1 MAVEDP
7 TAHPPRPHP
16 ANRLPR
22 GGVVVIR
29 RGLDLDLVQTHRQMK
44 KPGGEHDPS
53 HKADKPYIRSSA
65 AAFPQSH
72 ANATSV
78 ANAVAKPTGHA
89 SSTRL
94 KTSPPMLITQTESQ
108 T

>member
-7 TAHPPRPHP
+7 TAPPPRPHP

-53 HKADKPYIRSSA
+53 HKADNP
-65 AAFPQSH
+65 
-72 ANATSV
+72 TSV
-78 ANAVAKPTGHA
+78 H
-89 SSTRL
+89 
-94 KTSPPMLITQTESQ
+94 PPPPFRRATPMPPRGRMPLPNRPGTPAAPA
-108 T
+108 